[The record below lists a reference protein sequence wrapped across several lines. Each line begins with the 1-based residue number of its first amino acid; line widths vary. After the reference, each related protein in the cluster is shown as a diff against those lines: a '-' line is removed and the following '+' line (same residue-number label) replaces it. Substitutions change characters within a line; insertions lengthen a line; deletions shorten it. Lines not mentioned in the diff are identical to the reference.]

1 MTEIAQDSRWDVPP
15 RRWPAWRL
23 LSGIGLA
30 LHAPALLLAL
40 IGVLLTWGG
49 WSLLD
54 RAFPG
59 TEKVT
64 PLTHLSAPLGPV
76 RLGWEPVA
84 QAGWIV
90 TDPIRVPL
98 EPARA
103 VFALGG
109 GTNRFAHG
117 LLATLWAGLVWTLIG
132 GAIARLAVLRVGHG
146 GRSGVMS
153 GLGFAVSK
161 AGTLIAAPAI
171 PLLGVAFLTGI
182 VALFGLLYQPSAAGF
197 GLVAGAL
204 AFFPLLLG
212 VVLLWLLIGLAV
224 GWPLMVASVA
234 AEGEDSFDALSRSFS
249 YVFQRPVSLGILT
262 AVAWAVGTGG
272 VLLIVL
278 LARLVLHLTAWG
290 LAFGAPD
297 AKVAGLFGALAANP
311 KTTVDGL
318 HAGWVA
324 LVTLLAYSWVYAYV
338 WSAVAQIYLL
348 IRQDVDGTPVEDVAG
363 EAAPEAVAE
372 ARPVD
377 PAFPDVVPM
386 PPVAATEG
394 GSE

>member
-1 MTEIAQDSRWDVPP
+1 MTEVPQDPAWDAPT
-15 RRWPAWRL
+15 RRWPALRL

-30 LHAPALLLAL
+30 LHAPALLLAML
-40 IGVLLTWGG
+40 GVLLMWGG

-64 PLTHLSAPLGPV
+64 PLTHLSDPLGPV
-76 RLGWEPVA
+76 RIGWEPVA
-84 QAGWIV
+84 QAAWIV

-103 VFALGG
+103 VFAIGG
-109 GTNRFAHG
+109 GTERFVHG
-117 LLATLWAGLVWTLIG
+117 LIATLWAGLVWTLIG
-132 GAIARLAVLRVGHG
+132 GAIARLAILRVANGTRRG
-146 GRSGVMS
+146 AIS
-153 GLGFAVSK
+153 GLGFSARK

-171 PLLGVAFLTGI
+171 PMVGVAFLTG
-182 VALFGLLYQPSAAGF
+182 VTALLGLLYQPAAAGF

-204 AFFPLLLG
+204 AFLPLLIG
-212 VVLLWLLIGLAV
+212 IVLLWLLVGLAV

-249 YVFQRPVSLGILT
+249 YVFQRPVLLAILA

-272 VLLIVL
+272 VLLVVL
-278 LARLVLHLTAWG
+278 LARMLLHLTAWA

-297 AKVAGLFGALAANP
+297 AKVASLFGALAADP

-324 LVTLLAYSWVYAYV
+324 LVTLLAYSWVFAYV
-338 WSAVAQIYLL
+338 WSAVSQIYLL
-348 IRQDVDGTPVEDVAG
+348 VRQDVDGTPIEDVAG
-363 EAAPEAVAE
+363 EASPEPKTESTLA
-372 ARPVD
+372 D
-377 PAFPDVVPM
+377 PAYPDKVPM
-386 PPVAATEG
+386 PPGTSSGPE
-394 GSE
+394 

>member
-1 MTEIAQDSRWDVPP
+1 MTEVPHDPLWDAPA
-15 RRWPAWRL
+15 RRWPALRL

-40 IGVLLTWGG
+40 LGVLLMWGG

-76 RLGWEPVA
+76 RIGWEPVA
-84 QAGWIV
+84 QAALIV

-109 GTNRFAHG
+109 GSDRFAHG
-117 LLATLWAGLVWTLIG
+117 LLATLWAGLVWTLVG
-132 GAIARLAVLRVGHG
+132 GAIARLAVLKVAT
-146 GRSGVMS
+146 GRRRGVLT
-153 GLGFAVSK
+153 GLGFSASK

-171 PLLGVAFLTGI
+171 PLIGVLFLAGI
-182 VALFGLLYQPSAAGF
+182 TALFGLLYQPAAAGF
-197 GLVAGAL
+197 GIVAGVL
-204 AFFPLLLG
+204 AFIPLLLG
-212 VVLLWLLIGLAV
+212 IVLLWLLVGLAV

-234 AEGEDSFDALSRSFS
+234 AEGEDSFDAISRSYS
-249 YVFQRPVSLGILT
+249 YVFQRPVLLGILT
-262 AVAWAVGTGG
+262 AIVWAVGTGG
-272 VLLIVL
+272 VLLVVL
-278 LARLVLHLTAWG
+278 LARMLLHLTVWA

-297 AKVAGLFGALAANP
+297 AKVASLFGTLAANP
-311 KTTVDGL
+311 KTTIDGL

-324 LVTLLAYSWVYAYV
+324 LVSLLAYSWVFAYV

-348 IRQDVDGTPVEDVAG
+348 VRQDVDGTPVEDVAA
-363 EAAPEAVAE
+363 EAAPSPTVEPKS
-372 ARPVD
+372 RSSD
-377 PAFPDVVPM
+377 PAYPDVVPM
-386 PPVAATEG
+386 P
-394 GSE
+394 SEASSTPE